1 MILGAFLNWSFT
13 GDLISALLNRVTIL
27 PFKDIATLV
36 QNTNYLISVYP
47 DSTQEDRFRLSKD
60 KYDQI
65 AYEERIKPFLK
76 DFDKSYRGNSTITAN
91 FHSFIQKQNNLITI
105 SDVNYDEYN
114 TIIPTKNP
122 RYALYTFEMKAR

>member
-27 PFKDIATLV
+27 PFKDIQSLV

-47 DSTQEDRFRLSKD
+47 DSAEEDRFRLSKD
-60 KYDQI
+60 KFDQI

-76 DFDKSYRGNSTITAN
+76 DFDKSYRGNITV
-91 FHSFIQKQNNLITI
+91 I
-105 SDVNYDEYN
+105 VNHLRE
-114 TIIPTKNP
+114 
-122 RYALYTFEMKAR
+122 